1 MGTLKDKY
9 DDLVTRIR
17 ATDGA
22 LVAFS
27 GGVDSTFLAAAAVE
41 ALGDRVLAVTGR
53 SPSVPLRELRSAA
66 ELAKQLGVR
75 HRFVDTTEFADPTF
89 AANPPD
95 RCYHCK
101 SILFRTLQG
110 IAEEEGLAVVIEGSN
125 TDDLGDYRPGSR
137 ATRELGVRAP
147 MAEADLAKEDIR
159 ALSKEMGVPTWS
171 KPAMACLASRVPY
184 GEDLT
189 PERMRRIDR
198 AEEALFDRGFTQ
210 VRVRDHGEVARIE
223 VPPEDIP
230 RLAEPEAR
238 ADLVGAIKD
247 AGYLYVAVDLEGYR
261 TGAMNEGLS

>member
-1 MGTLKDKY
+1 MGTLKAKY
-9 DDLVTRIR
+9 EDLLTRIR

-27 GGVDSTFLAAAAVE
+27 GGVDSSFLTAAARE

-53 SPSVPLRELRSAA
+53 SPSVPLRELAAAA
-66 ELAKQLGVR
+66 EFAAQLGVR

-101 SILFRTLQG
+101 SILFRALQG
-110 IAEEEGLAVVIEGSN
+110 IAEAEGLAVVLEGSN

-137 ATRELGVRAP
+137 ATKELGVRAP
-147 MAEADLAKEDIR
+147 MVEAGLAKEEIR
-159 ALSKEMGVPTWS
+159 ALSREMGLPTWS

-198 AEEALFDRGFTQ
+198 AEEALFDRGFVQ

-223 VPPEDIP
+223 VLPAEIP
-230 RLAEPEAR
+230 RLAEPAVR
-238 ADLVGAIKD
+238 ADLVAAIKD
-247 AGYLYVAVDLEGYR
+247 AGYLYVALDLEGYR